1 MVPMY
6 EIKRVLNKLTG
17 ETQVVEHASTI
28 NSALEKLKQQR
39 KDNPKDTF
47 FLSKA
52 QEESEPEEEE
62 V

>member
-1 MVPMY
+1 MTEFMY

-17 ETQVVEHASTI
+17 ETAMVDDASTI
-28 NSALEKLKQQR
+28 HSALEKMKQHR
-39 KDNPKDTF
+39 KDNPKDIF

-52 QEESEPEEEE
+52 QAATEEE

>member
-1 MVPMY
+1 MVSMY

-17 ETQVVEHASTI
+17 DTQVVEHASTI

-52 QEESEPEEEE
+52 QEELEET
-62 V
+62 

>member
-1 MVPMY
+1 MY

-17 ETQVVEHASTI
+17 ETAMVDDASTI
-28 NSALEKLKQQR
+28 HSALEKMKQYR

-52 QEESEPEEEE
+52 QAATEEE